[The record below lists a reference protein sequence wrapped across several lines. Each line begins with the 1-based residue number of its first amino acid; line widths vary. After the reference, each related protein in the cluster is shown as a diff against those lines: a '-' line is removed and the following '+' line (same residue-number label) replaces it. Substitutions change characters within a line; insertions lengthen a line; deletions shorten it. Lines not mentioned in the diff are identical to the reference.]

1 MHPILFEIPT
11 PWGALPIYSY
21 GMMLGFSLIVAW
33 YFVMHQGQKLEGLH
47 PDLMAHSFII
57 TAVCAIAAARVLYIA
72 TNLDSYHTL
81 GDLFSFQKGG
91 LVAYGGFIGG
101 FLACWG
107 YSRYRGVPL
116 LPWADII
123 TPTLGTGLLFTRM
136 GCWLYGCDF
145 GRPLEEGAPS
155 FLTRL
160 GTFPHWD
167 YSSAHY
173 VWGSTLNG
181 SPAYS
186 HHITTYPER
195 MVGLDHSLPVHPT
208 QLYESLAGLIIFGIT
223 YYTLRHRSFK
233 GQVFF
238 VGSIVYALW
247 RFGIEFVRDDPE
259 RGAAFGFSTSQLLSL
274 AIVPVVVLAWI
285 QTKRN
290 LALNG
295 EPSIPDSAR
304 SDEWLAEHRGIK
316 PDGDDEQGGASDK
329 GASAKGPKATSS
341 PKGTGS
347 KDKGKKKR

>member
-33 YFVMHQGQKLEGLH
+33 YFVMHHGQKLEGLH
-47 PDLMAHSFII
+47 PDIMAHSFII
-57 TAVCAIAAARVLYIA
+57 TAVCAIAASRVLYIL

-81 GDLFSFQKGG
+81 QDLISFQKGG

-107 YSRYRGVPL
+107 YCRHKGIPL

-123 TPTLGTGLLFTRM
+123 APTLGTGLLFTRM

-145 GRPLEEGAPS
+145 GRPLAEDAPAW
-155 FLTRL
+155 LVRI

-167 YSSAHY
+167 FSSAHY

-186 HHITTYPER
+186 HHLSTYPDQ
-195 MVGLDHSLPVHPT
+195 MHGLDHSLPVHPT
-208 QLYESLAGLIIFGIT
+208 QLYESLAGLVIFCVG

-238 VGSIVYALW
+238 LLAILYAFW

-285 QTKRN
+285 QTRRHV
-290 LALNG
+290 AAHG
-295 EPSIPDSAR
+295 EAVIPDSAR
-304 SDEWLAEHRGIK
+304 SDEWLAEHRGK
-316 PDGDDEQGGASDK
+316 
-329 GASAKGPKATSS
+329 KAGSEAADAA
-341 PKGTGS
+341 TGS
-347 KDKGKKKR
+347 KASADPKSGSAGKGGGSAKGKKKSK